1 MYSIL
6 LKGLMLFLACQIAH
20 IVIWRIKKPKGYMTW
35 FPILFAVFVPLAAL
49 GAYGLVYLVVIPG
62 GEISLPWLEWSAIFL
77 FQIVLSLVYM
87 IGYTAVAAFSPSME
101 IVKALDRAP
110 AGLPQN
116 QLATPFFEETAL
128 SDARINNLIKAE
140 LIREEKGFLYLAR
153 RGRPLTRLVLFYRH
167 LIGLP
172 DGGGG

>member
-6 LKGLMLFLACQIAH
+6 IKGILLFSLCQIIH
-20 IVIWRIKKPKGYMTW
+20 IVIWRFKRPDGYMIW
-35 FPILFAVFVPLAAL
+35 FPILFIIFVPLAAL
-49 GAYGLVYLVVIPG
+49 GAVGLVHFLTIPG
-62 GEISLPWLEWSAIFL
+62 DEVVAPWLEWSAIFL
-77 FQIVLSLVYM
+77 FQIVLALVYM
-87 IGYTAVAAFSPSME
+87 VGYTAVAAFSPSME
-101 IVKALDRAP
+101 IVKALNRAP
-110 AGLPQN
+110 AGLPKN

-153 RGRPLTRLVLFYRH
+153 RGYPLTKIVLFYRH
-167 LIGLP
+167 LVGLP